1 MGREGEPVGKGLS
14 RSVIIEAA
22 AESVRKNPFQ
32 QISVNEL
39 ARTLGVKPASLYN
52 HIASAEDIRTEV
64 GLYAAGK
71 LIRETREAVSGKKRQ
86 EALMAFA
93 KAYRAY
99 EWENPGLYFYIIH
112 LHDAEDSRLREA
124 AASVIQPIIEI
135 LTEYGLTQAQI
146 CHWQRVYRSMMHGF
160 IVQQR
165 HGYFTNPQA
174 DSQQSYE
181 IGIQCVIDG
190 IEAATKES
198 EE

>member
-1 MGREGEPVGKGLS
+1 MGKGLS
-14 RSVIIEAA
+14 REVIVETAA
-22 AESVRKNPFQ
+22 QMVRETPFQ

-64 GLYAAGK
+64 GLYAARK
-71 LIRETREAVSGKKRQ
+71 LIRETREAVAGKMRQ
-86 EALMAFA
+86 DALMAFA
-93 KAYRAY
+93 KAYRNF
-99 EWENPGLYFYIIH
+99 ERDNPGLYFYIIH

-124 AASVIQPIIEI
+124 AAAIIQPIIEI
-135 LTEYGLTQAQI
+135 LKEYGLTQTQC
-146 CHWQRVYRSMMHGF
+146 CHWQRVFRSMMHGF

-174 DSQQSYE
+174 DSEQSYE

-190 IEAATKES
+190 IQAAAQES
-198 EE
+198 EGNK

>member
-1 MGREGEPVGKGLS
+1 MGKGLS
-14 RSVIIEAA
+14 REVIVEAA
-22 AESVRKNPFQ
+22 AEAVRKNPFQ

-71 LIRETREAVSGKKRQ
+71 LIRETGEAVSGKMP
-86 EALMAFA
+86 EDALMAFA

-99 EWENPGLYFYIIH
+99 ERDNPGLYFYIIH

-124 AASVIQPIIEI
+124 AAAIIQPIIEI
-135 LTEYGLTQAQI
+135 LSNYGLTPPQC
-146 CHWQRVYRSMMHGF
+146 CHWQRVFRSMMHGF

-165 HGYFTNPQA
+165 HGYFTTQPESS
-174 DSQQSYE
+174 DQSYE

-190 IEAATKES
+190 IKATAQES
-198 EE
+198 EGR

>member
-1 MGREGEPVGKGLS
+1 MGKGLS
-14 RSVIIEAA
+14 RAVIIEAA
-22 AESVRKNPFQ
+22 AEAVRKNPFQ

-71 LIRETREAVSGKKRQ
+71 LIRETGEAVSGKMPE

-93 KAYRAY
+93 KAYRVY
-99 EWENPGLYFYIIH
+99 ERDNPGLYFYIIH

-124 AASVIQPIIEI
+124 AATIIQPILEI
-135 LTEYGLTQAQI
+135 LSTYGLTPSQC
-146 CHWQRVYRSMMHGF
+146 CHWQRVFRSMMHGF

-165 HGYFTNPQA
+165 HGYFITQPESS
-174 DSQQSYE
+174 DQSYE

-190 IEAATKES
+190 IKAAAQES
-198 EE
+198 EGR